1 MGSPK
6 RAIATLFAVAAVG
19 VGAGVPAASAQQI
32 GLINVDVSNVLNNNT
47 VTVQVPV
54 SAAANI
60 CGVQVSAI
68 LALDTQHVA
77 CVARSGDV
85 TAA

>member
-1 MGSPK
+1 
-6 RAIATLFAVAAVG
+6 
-19 VGAGVPAASAQQI
+19 
-32 GLINVDVSNVLNNNT
+32 
-47 VTVQVPV
+47 VQVPV

-60 CGVQVSAI
+60 CGVDVTAI
-68 LALDTQHVA
+68 LALSTQHVA